1 MIIPLSIAL
10 ITMVTSLFLIF
21 TFSAFVFK
29 IDKVFLLFQKL
40 KSFIVMRTLLFY
52 TGNLLSAFAIVSI

>member
-29 IDKVFLLFQKL
+29 IDFLLFQKL